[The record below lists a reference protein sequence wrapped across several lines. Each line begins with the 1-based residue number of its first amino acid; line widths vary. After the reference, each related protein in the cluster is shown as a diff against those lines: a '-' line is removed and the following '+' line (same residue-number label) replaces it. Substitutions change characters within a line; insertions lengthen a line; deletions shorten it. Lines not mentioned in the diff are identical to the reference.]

1 MRLSLFL
8 SILFA
13 SFCFVSVAATPVVIA
28 SHVDITRVGD
38 GLENEV
44 TVAGWAPGCSEIR
57 VEPPK
62 TIVDFSPDASFDEIE
77 MDVAS
82 CFGALPNPRRETW
95 HFRGDDAWKGRRS
108 LLIANVMTTGRYECH
123 VMWGLGGGAMGPVD
137 FAAEWRVV
145 RRTGCE
151 KVASNR

>member
-1 MRLSLFL
+1 VRLSLFV

-13 SFCFVSVAATPVVIA
+13 FFCFAAVAAVPTVIA
-28 SHVDITRVGD
+28 SHVDVTRVGD

-44 TVAGWAPGCSEIR
+44 TVAGWAPACSEIR

-62 TIVDFSPDASFDEIE
+62 TVVDFSPDESFDVIE
-77 MDVAS
+77 MDVSS
-82 CFGALPNPRRETW
+82 CFGALPSPRRGVW
-95 HFRGDDAWKGRRS
+95 HFRGDDVWRDRKS

-123 VMWGLGGGAMGPVD
+123 VMWGLGGGAKGPVD

-145 RRTGCE
+145 RRTGCDR
-151 KVASNR
+151 VSRL